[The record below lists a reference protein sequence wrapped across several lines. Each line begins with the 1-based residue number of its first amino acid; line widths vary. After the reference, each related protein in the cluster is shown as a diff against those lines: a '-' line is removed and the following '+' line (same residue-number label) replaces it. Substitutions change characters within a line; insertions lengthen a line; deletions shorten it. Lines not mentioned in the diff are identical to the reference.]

1 MTQLRP
7 ARPDDLDGVMA
18 IETASF
24 PTDAWSRSSMA
35 ATLADRDAAA
45 LVATEADTII
55 GYAAV
60 LAPRGA
66 SDADILT
73 LAVAQAAR
81 GRGTGRELLQGLL
94 TVAAGRGASR
104 VFLEVRAD
112 NPVAAALYASTGF
125 QVVGRRPR
133 YYQPD
138 DVDAV
143 VMRLELPVGVR

>member
-7 ARPDDLDGVMA
+7 AGPDDLDAVMA

-35 ATLADRDAAA
+35 ATVADRDTTAI
-45 LVATEADTII
+45 VATEADTII

-60 LAPRGA
+60 LAPPGA
-66 SDADILT
+66 SDADVLT
-73 LAVAQAAR
+73 IAVAEAAR
-81 GRGTGRELLQGLL
+81 GRGAGRALLQRLL
-94 TVAAGRGASR
+94 SAAAARGASR

-112 NPVAAALYASTGF
+112 NPVATALYASTGF
-125 QVVGRRPR
+125 EVVGRRPR

-138 DVDAV
+138 DVDAL
-143 VMRLELPVGVR
+143 VMRLELPVVVR